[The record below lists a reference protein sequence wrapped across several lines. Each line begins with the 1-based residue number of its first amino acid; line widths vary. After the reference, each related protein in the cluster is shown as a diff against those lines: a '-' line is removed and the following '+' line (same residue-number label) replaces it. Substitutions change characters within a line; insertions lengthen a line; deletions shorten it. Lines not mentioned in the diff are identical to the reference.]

1 MNTLIY
7 GNETYLLNEALARRI
22 KALVGK
28 QDSMNTVFYD
38 ASSPNFSMQEVLE
51 EAQTLAFF
59 SEHKILVLQNCAFLT
74 RGTALKEN
82 DQKDLLNYLKQE
94 LGTCSL
100 FFMHDNDNLDTH
112 KNITKRIM
120 EVCEVEHVKK
130 LEAFAFRKF
139 LRDLLQEN
147 EIDMSEAAFEE
158 FHKRMDLNMSV
169 SHHEVEKLV
178 LYGSRLEL
186 SDVEALVSRPL
197 DNETFHL
204 VNALMGQDL
213 KQALRIYRDMMTLN
227 MEPLSFSGLIASQ
240 LRLLYQ
246 VACLQ
251 DASYHR
257 QEMINKLSGA
267 NNINVYRLNKL
278 LQLADQTQA
287 NRILKTLNALA
298 EYDQRAKSGLVD
310 KKFGFELF
318 LIEASQVWNH

>member
-82 DQKDLLNYLKQE
+82 DQKDLMNYLKQE

-112 KNITKRIM
+112 KNITKKIM
-120 EVCEVEHVKK
+120 KVCEVEHVKK
-130 LEAFAFRKF
+130 LEAYAFRKF
-139 LRDLLQEN
+139 LSDLLQKN
-147 EIDMSEAAFEE
+147 EIDMSEEAFEE

-186 SDVEALVSRPL
+186 NDVEALVSRPL

-298 EYDQRAKSGLVD
+298 QYDQRAKSGLVD

>member
-82 DQKDLLNYLKQE
+82 DQKDLMNYLKQE

-112 KNITKRIM
+112 KNITKKIM

-130 LEAFAFRKF
+130 LEAYAFRKF
-139 LRDLLQEN
+139 LSDLLQKN
-147 EIDMSEAAFEE
+147 EIDMSEEAFEE

-186 SDVEALVSRPL
+186 NDVEALVSRPL

>member
-7 GNETYLLNEALARRI
+7 GNESYLLNQKLAARI
-22 KALVGK
+22 KALVGE
-28 QDSMNTVFYD
+28 QDGMNTVFYD
-38 ASSPNFSMQEVLE
+38 ASSPSFSMQALLE
-51 EAQTLAFF
+51 EAQTLPFF
-59 SEHKILVLQNCAFLT
+59 SEHKVLVLQNCAFLT
-74 RGTALKEN
+74 RGTALKES
-82 DQKDLLNYLKQE
+82 DQKDLMNHLKQKVE
-94 LGTCSL
+94 TCSI
-100 FFMHDNDNLDTH
+100 FFLHDNDNLDTH
-112 KNITKRIM
+112 KNITKKIM
-120 EVCEVEHVKK
+120 EVCEVEYVKK
-130 LEAFAFRKF
+130 LEPFAFRKE
-139 LRDLLQEN
+139 LLELLKKN
-147 EIDMSEAAFEE
+147 KIVMSDAAFEE
-158 FHKRMDLNMSV
+158 FHKRMDSNLSV
-169 SHHEVEKLV
+169 SHHEIEKLV
-178 LYGSRLEL
+178 LYGSRLDL

-213 KQALRIYRDMMTLN
+213 KQALSIYRDMMTLN

-251 DASYHR
+251 EAGYHR

-278 LQLADQTQA
+278 LDLANLTRPD
-287 NRILKTLNALA
+287 RVLKVLNALA
-298 EYDQRAKSGLVD
+298 EFDQRAKNGLVD